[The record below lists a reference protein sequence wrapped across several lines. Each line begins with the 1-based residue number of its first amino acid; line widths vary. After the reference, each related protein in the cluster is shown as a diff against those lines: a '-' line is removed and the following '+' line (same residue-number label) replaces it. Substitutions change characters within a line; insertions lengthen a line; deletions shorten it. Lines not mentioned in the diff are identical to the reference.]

1 MRRKAFSLIEL
12 LVVIAVI
19 AILAA
24 ILLPVFFRAK
34 IQNRRASDITNMMSI
49 QQAMHLY
56 KTDQGG
62 FPPLLIQ
69 AAEYNGNMLRRVGEV
84 KRGFL
89 YKSSINDISV
99 FHSAAATISD
109 ESMTVQACWPTV
121 DSRGTGPQETQFKG
135 PNDLVVYTDLA
146 FNFDPA
152 SLNGQNPGDPVE
164 FYAYD
169 NYDIGRSFNP
179 NCASPAGFEL
189 RYILFW
195 TTMGQ
200 QGGGPSDNQRQLGY
214 RDPKE
219 DTIIT
224 WNNYF
229 QETEGSPPQ
238 PKRTKD
244 TIVLMLS
251 GTAKPVDGKD
261 IYERSWRFG
270 Q

>member
-1 MRRKAFSLIEL
+1 MRRKAFTLIEL

-34 IQNRRASDITNMMSI
+34 VQAKRATDITNMASI
-49 QQAMHLY
+49 QRALQMY

-62 FPPLLIQ
+62 FPPMLIQ
-69 AAEYNGNMLRRVGEV
+69 AAEYNGNMVRRISEV
-84 KRGFL
+84 QRGFL
-89 YKSSINDISV
+89 YKSRINDVTV
-99 FHSAAATISD
+99 FHSDGDPTSD
-109 ESMTVQACWPTV
+109 MSTTVQACWPTK
-121 DSRGTGPQETQFKG
+121 DARASGPQETQFRG
-135 PNDLVVYTDLA
+135 PNDLVIYTDLA
-146 FNFDPA
+146 YNFNPGP
-152 SLNGQNPGDPVE
+152 LNGQNPSDPVE

-169 NYDIGRSFNP
+169 SYDIGPSFNP
-179 NCASPAGFEL
+179 ACASTGGFEL
-189 RYILFW
+189 RYVLFW

-224 WNNYF
+224 WNNFF
-229 QETEGSPPQ
+229 QDTDGSSGL
-238 PKRTKD
+238 PKRAKD

-251 GTAKPVDGKD
+251 GTAKPVDGRD
-261 IYERSWRFG
+261 MYERSWRYG

>member
-1 MRRKAFSLIEL
+1 MRRKGFSLVEL
-12 LVVIAVI
+12 LVIIAVI

-34 IQNRRASDITNMMSI
+34 VQAKRTADITNMSSI
-49 QQAMHLY
+49 QRALHLY
-56 KTDQGG
+56 KADQGG

-69 AAEYNGNMLRRVGEV
+69 AAEYNGNVLKRISEV
-84 KRGFL
+84 QRGFL
-89 YKSSINDISV
+89 YKSRVDDVTV
-99 FHSAAATISD
+99 FHSEAAPNA
-109 ESMTVQACWPTV
+109 EMNQTVEACWPTR
-121 DSRGTGPQETQFKG
+121 DARAQGPQETQFKG
-135 PNDLVVYTDLA
+135 PGDRVIYTDLA
-146 FNFDPA
+146 FNFNPGP
-152 SLNGQNPGDPVE
+152 LNGQNPSDPVE

-169 NYDIGRSFNP
+169 NYDIGPSLNP
-179 NCASPAGFEL
+179 QCVSSDKYEL

-219 DTIIT
+219 DTVVT
-224 WNNYF
+224 WNTFF
-229 QETEGSPPQ
+229 QDTDGSPALPT
-238 PKRTKD
+238 RTKD

-251 GTAKPVDGKD
+251 GTAKPVDGRQV
-261 IYERSWRFG
+261 YEQSWRFG

>member
-34 IQNRRASDITNMMSI
+34 VQARRTSDIVNMKSI
-49 QQAMHLY
+49 QQALHLY

-62 FPPLLIQ
+62 FPPMLIQ

-89 YKSSINDISV
+89 YKSRINDITV
-99 FHSAAATISD
+99 FHSEGDQNSD
-109 ESMTVQACWPTV
+109 ESLTVQACWPTI
-121 DSRGTGPQETQFKG
+121 DSRANGPQETQFKG

-146 FNFDPA
+146 FNFDPGP
-152 SLNGQNPGDPVE
+152 LNGQNPGDPVE

-179 NCASPAGFEL
+179 NCASPAGYEL
-189 RYILFW
+189 RYVLFW

-229 QETEGSPPQ
+229 QDTESPSGP
-238 PKRTKD
+238 PERTKD